1 MSEERKAKAAA
12 RRAAKKEKKITAFE
26 AKPIEAPVAT
36 PTIEKP
42 QDLAASSL
50 RLTDAPQ
57 IAPAQATPVN
67 TKGIAPVDTTTTE
80 LQSTAKLE
88 SKLPQGAQ
96 QMNPTVTP
104 DIQPRTITISDMLE
118 GQRRKITHDKTD
130 AAKMQK
136 YYALSDVMK
145 ALGQMGGAAIG
156 GAIGGNALDS
166 APKVAEYKESRGYI
180 DAFEK
185 AKQANDRLRALD
197 EKEFNLS
204 YAKQQKDEERE
215 YQKSLRAEEKA
226 YRNEIA
232 EAERKFRAEQA
243 ELDRKWKTANAEER
257 AKIEQAMLESKQA
270 HEKWLKEKS
279 VEMVKAQMSGK
290 GGSKDVSTR
299 TGSPVIFDDD
309 SVAYIDKEDITAL
322 KNRYMNR
329 TIGDV
334 TIDEENFNQFIA
346 QNPQIVKDYL
356 KRIGK
361 DTPFLTLEP
370 EMTAPAGQNESVT
383 NETTE
388 TVDEKP
394 KKSFWNRVGQSM
406 KNIGESIDTP
416 AAGSIPKRVKR
427 EGQYYIDKYD
437 VNGR

>member
-26 AKPIEAPVAT
+26 AKPIETHAT

-42 QDLAASSL
+42 KQVDYSSSL
-50 RLTDAPQ
+50 RLKD
-57 IAPAQATPVN
+57 ATPITTPNQVTAVKTN
-67 TKGIAPVDTTTTE
+67 GIAPVDTTTNE
-80 LQSTAKLE
+80 LVGTAKLDA
-88 SKLPQGAQ
+88 KLPQGAQ
-96 QMNPTVTP
+96 QLNPIVTP

-118 GQRRKITHDKTD
+118 GQRRKITQDKTD

-204 YAKQQKDEERE
+204 YAKRQKDEERE

-243 ELDRKWKTANAEER
+243 ELDRKWKTANAAER

-270 HEKWLKEKS
+270 HEKWMKEKS

-361 DTPFLTLEP
+361 DTTFLTLEP
-370 EMTAPAGQNESVT
+370 EATVPANKNESVT
-383 NETTE
+383 NNQP
-388 TVDEKP
+388 K
-394 KKSFWNRVGQSM
+394 KKSFWERISLVGGASPDGNYVDM
-406 KNIGESIDTP
+406 SPVLN
-416 AAGSIPKRVKR
+416 PKRTAYTVENDPMADLLSK
-427 EGQYYIDKYD
+427 
-437 VNGR
+437 

>member
-36 PTIEKP
+36 PTNEKP
-42 QDLAASSL
+42 QDFAASSL
-50 RLTDAPQ
+50 RLKD
-57 IAPAQATPVN
+57 ATPITTPNQVTAVKPN
-67 TKGIAPVDTTTTE
+67 GIAPVDTTTNEIT
-80 LQSTAKLE
+80 STAKLDA
-88 SKLPQGAQ
+88 KLPQGAQ
-96 QMNPTVTP
+96 QLNPTVTP

-118 GQRRKITHDKTD
+118 GQRRKITQDKTD

-226 YRNEIA
+226 YRNEMA

-243 ELDRKWKTANAEER
+243 ELERKWKTANAAER
-257 AKIEQAMLESKQA
+257 AKIEKEILASKQA
-270 HEKWLKEKS
+270 HDKWMKEKS
-279 VEMVKAQMSGK
+279 VEMVKLQMRGK
-290 GGSKDVSTR
+290 GGSDSDTTI
-299 TGSPVIFDDD
+299 TGDPIIFDDD
-309 SVAYIDKEDITAL
+309 SVLYLDKKDLNAL
-322 KNRYMNR
+322 KNRFINR
-329 TIGDV
+329 KIGDMV
-334 TIDEENFNQFIA
+334 IDEENFNEFLASQRPF
-346 QNPQIVKDYL
+346 VEKYL
-356 KRIGK
+356 RSIGK
-361 DTPFLTLEP
+361 DAQFLTVEP
-370 EMTAPAGQNESVT
+370 EATQPTTQVGEAT
-383 NETTE
+383 N
-388 TVDEKP
+388 EKP
-394 KKSFWNRVGQSM
+394 KKKSFWERISLVGGASPDGNYVDMSDVLNPERTSYRVENDPMADLLS
-406 KNIGESIDTP
+406 K
-416 AAGSIPKRVKR
+416 
-427 EGQYYIDKYD
+427 
-437 VNGR
+437 